1 MPTKCQDSDPPLGGV
16 LYAGG
21 YYSEGGYYMP
31 VYTVSTKRSDVASQ
45 ERFPASHVLAKLFSL
60 LLTMQKP
67 ALLVENAE
75 LSAMD

>member
-31 VYTVSTKRSDVASQ
+31 VYTVIDNPNITAEQIQSN
-45 ERFPASHVLAKLFSL
+45 ERLY
-60 LLTMQKP
+60 
-67 ALLVENAE
+67 
-75 LSAMD
+75 

>member
-31 VYTVSTKRSDVASQ
+31 DYTVGIPGIQGTGCLWNKHCMFAQRKASSTG
-45 ERFPASHVLAKLFSL
+45 
-60 LLTMQKP
+60 
-67 ALLVENAE
+67 N
-75 LSAMD
+75 

>member
-31 VYTVSTKRSDVASQ
+31 VYTV
-45 ERFPASHVLAKLFSL
+45 F
-60 LLTMQKP
+60 
-67 ALLVENAE
+67 ALSRLGR
-75 LSAMD
+75 